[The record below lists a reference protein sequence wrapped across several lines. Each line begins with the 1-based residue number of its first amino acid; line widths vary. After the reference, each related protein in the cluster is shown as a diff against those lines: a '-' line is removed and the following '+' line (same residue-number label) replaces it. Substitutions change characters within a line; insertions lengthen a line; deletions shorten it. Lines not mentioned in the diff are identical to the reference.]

1 MLFFLNFSTKTHNFA
16 LYSLTRHHR
25 MRKIILPII
34 ALVIVSVATTTTFTS
49 CKNETKHTDTLL
61 DTAVIAPKPV
71 EMTAD
76 SDSTNVENGKTLITK
91 SVTGKVT
98 DGAMNSVFIEVAP
111 DSTVEFSYPELNRND
126 NKVFYNW
133 QIDDMITV
141 TYVETTRNGESL
153 DSVVSIQKAQ

>member
-1 MLFFLNFSTKTHNFA
+1 
-16 LYSLTRHHR
+16 

-49 CKNETKHTDTLL
+49 CKNETQHTDTL
-61 DTAVIAPKPV
+61 DTTVIAPKPV
-71 EMTAD
+71 KMAAD
-76 SDSTNVENGKTLITK
+76 SDSINVENGKALITK

-98 DGAMNSVFIEVAP
+98 DGAMNSVFVELAP

-126 NKVFYNW
+126 SKVFYNW

-141 TYVETTRNGESL
+141 TYVETTRNGEPL